1 MPSFTFP
8 VRTPAHL
15 HSFDRGYTDMKL
27 RLLFFGLATAACVT
41 AVMVNAPRAT
51 LAGSP
56 AAATNPTAALERLDA
71 LTRGRLTV
79 TQHPRTS
86 LARFVGTDR
95 AHAIDVAP
103 LANASATPETVARA
117 FLAEYGAPFGVR
129 DAAAELQ
136 VMRER
141 TVDGDRSFVRFQ
153 QLHRGIPVVGGELI
167 VQTLPG
173 NKVVAA
179 TGQLA
184 PGLDVDVTP
193 RISAEEAAT
202 VARKATA
209 RAEGVDEAAL
219 VAGPAELWIYNPT
232 LLKPD
237 LNLNALVWRLEVRA
251 TDLAPIRDLVLVDA
265 VRGSVALRFNQ
276 IAHGRNRIIY
286 DNSNNP
292 GAGLPGTGPF
302 RTEGQGPSGRTE
314 VDRAY
319 DYAGDTYNF
328 FFNQHGRD
336 SIDGAG
342 MALINTVRYCPAS
355 GSCPYANAFW
365 NGTQMVYGDGYAGAD
380 DVVAHE
386 LTHGVTERE
395 SNLFYYYQSG
405 AINEALSDIWGEFVD
420 LTNGRGN
427 DSAGV
432 RWLMGEDIPGGAIRS
447 MSNPPA
453 FSDPDRMQSGLYAC
467 DLGETDSGGV
477 HTNSGVLNKAAAL
490 LVDGGSFNGKT
501 VTSIGVNKTA
511 KIMYEMA
518 AYFLTSASDYQVV
531 YDTLQAAC
539 TNLIGVG
546 GINASDCQQV
556 KNAIDATQMNL
567 QPTACAAPEAPVCP
581 AGQFPAVIFQD
592 NIENAASGL
601 WTKQNIVGATNVWS
615 YPQTPNPVNF
625 DVRYATSGNNSMW
638 GYNSGSLR
646 DSAIRMSASRAIPAG
661 AFLRFNHAFGFEDDG
676 GGAYDGGVVEY
687 STDGGGSWNDAGG
700 LFDSNGYTGSI
711 FNGYDNPLRGRS
723 AFVRESNGYISSRAN
738 LNPLAGQNVM
748 FRFRIGTDTGYD
760 DYGWFVDDVQ
770 IYTCKTPTRTI
781 RLPIIRRK

>member
-1 MPSFTFP
+1 
-8 VRTPAHL
+8 
-15 HSFDRGYTDMKL
+15 MKM
-27 RLLFFGLATAACVT
+27 RSLFLGLATTACLAA
-41 AVMVNAPRAT
+41 AVATAPRVSI
-51 LAGSP
+51 AGEVGAP
-56 AAATNPTAALERLDA
+56 GDPTMLLERLDA
-71 LTRGRLTV
+71 LTQGHLTI

-103 LANASATPETVARA
+103 LANASATPEMVARA

-129 DAAAELQ
+129 DAGAELSL
-136 VMRER
+136 MRER

-153 QLHRGIPVVGGELI
+153 QIHRGIPVVGGELI
-167 VQTLPG
+167 VQTVPG

-193 RISAEEAAT
+193 RISAEEAAIAA
-202 VARKATA
+202 VKATA
-209 RAEGVDEAAL
+209 RAEGVDEAML
-219 VAGPAELWIYNPT
+219 IAGPAELWIYNPT

-237 LNLNALVWRLEVRA
+237 LNLNTLVWRLEVRA

-265 VRGSVALRFNQ
+265 ARGSVALRFNQ

-286 DNSNNP
+286 DNNNVA

-342 MALINTVRYCPAS
+342 MTLINTVRYCPAS

-365 NGTQMVYGDGYAGAD
+365 NGSQMVYGDGFAGAD

-395 SNLFYYYQSG
+395 SRLFYYYQSG

-427 DSAGV
+427 DAAGV
-432 RWLMGEDIPGGAIRS
+432 RWLMGEDVPGGAIRS

-453 FSDPDRMQSGLYAC
+453 FNDPDRMQSGLYTC
-467 DLGETDSGGV
+467 DPNETDSGGV
-477 HTNSGVLNKAAAL
+477 HTNSGVLNKAAHL
-490 LVDGGSFNGKT
+490 LVDGASFNGKT
-501 VTSIGVNKTA
+501 VNSIGIVKTA

-556 KNAIDATQMNL
+556 KNAVDATQMNL
-567 QPTACAAPEAPVCP
+567 QPTSCQAPEAPVCP
-581 AGQFPAVIFQD
+581 AGQFQAIIFQD

-601 WTKQNIVGATNVWS
+601 WTKQNIVGGTNVWN
-615 YPQTPNPVNF
+615 YPQTPNPINF
-625 DVRYATSGNNSMW
+625 NVRYATSGNNSMW
-638 GYNSGSLR
+638 GYNTNVLR

-661 AFLRFNHAFGFEDDG
+661 AFLRFNHAFGFEDDA

-687 STDGGGSWNDAGG
+687 STNGGGSWSDAGG
-700 LFDSNGYTGSI
+700 LFDSNGYTGAI
-711 FNGYDNPLRGRS
+711 FSGFDNPLKGRN

-738 LNPLAGQNVM
+738 LNSLGGQNVM
-748 FRFRIGTDTGYD
+748 FRFRMGTDTGFD
-760 DYGWFVDDVQ
+760 DFGWFIDDVQ
-770 IYTCKTPTRTI
+770 IYTCKAPTRTI